1 MLIQMSISGGALIL
15 LIILLRFLAIN
26 RFPKIVFIL
35 LWEIVLLRLL
45 IPFYLPIHYGIATPA
60 ASAVQ
65 HGIRNADITNIPD
78 TQGIVEKG
86 TYATA
91 SSALGGVHW
100 MTVIWLGVM
109 IILFAAFGTL
119 YFKEYQKLRMALPIP
134 ETEDKR
140 LRRVLSIPENI
151 RILESDRIFT
161 PLTFG
166 ILSPRIV
173 LPKVL
178 KSQNDIEW
186 RCVLLH
192 EMIHIRRKDNL
203 LKIIMLLA
211 VCVHWF
217 NPFVWI
223 MYILFNRDV
232 ELSCDEKVIALL
244 GEDTKKPYAMAL
256 VKLAEKQYHW
266 SLISNGFG
274 KNAIYERIVAIMKYK
289 KITMLSVICAVIIL
303 GAALTVFAQGAPEA
317 AESVNRNAD
326 MESRSNIDGIRAVA
340 DSEYFSEYKKYGLTY
355 DSVNDHLVYNDK
367 VVGYFKDE
375 TAKDTYTRVL
385 DEAGTIGLAVVRDA
399 DYKITGF
406 DPVDI
411 PISNSST
418 ENVGLTEN
426 STTTAMENANLDMQ
440 SGQEGHTSETGAL
453 TSDTGYLDYEEGEG
467 DNSQILQAYKGF
479 GISYDSAGNIWRYKD
494 KQIAG
499 LFDSEKGTIFVDGNV
514 SNHAVYLQ
522 IDNTTVKEISEN
534 DFNQLLNE

>member
-186 RCVLLH
+186 KCVLLH

-223 MYILFNRDV
+223 MYILFNRDM

-244 GEDTKKPYAMAL
+244 GEDTRKPYAMAL

-274 KNAIYERIVAIMKYK
+274 KNAIHERIVAIMKYK

-340 DSEYFSEYKKYGLTY
+340 DSEYFSEYQKYGLTY
-355 DSVNDHLVYNDK
+355 DPVNVFSV
-367 VVGYFKDE
+367 
-375 TAKDTYTRVL
+375 
-385 DEAGTIGLAVVRDA
+385 
-399 DYKITGF
+399 
-406 DPVDI
+406 
-411 PISNSST
+411 
-418 ENVGLTEN
+418 
-426 STTTAMENANLDMQ
+426 
-440 SGQEGHTSETGAL
+440 
-453 TSDTGYLDYEEGEG
+453 
-467 DNSQILQAYKGF
+467 
-479 GISYDSAGNIWRYKD
+479 
-494 KQIAG
+494 
-499 LFDSEKGTIFVDGNV
+499 
-514 SNHAVYLQ
+514 
-522 IDNTTVKEISEN
+522 
-534 DFNQLLNE
+534 